1 MARPEDSAPRAPR
14 RRRGE
19 QGSAYIIALLAL
31 VALTMLGLAAALVTQ
46 SEMQVGANERVINR
60 VFYAADSG
68 IATATARALVESSY
82 TAHDFATQDKPG
94 TITLQNQVRV
104 SVFFPIRDSP
114 CNLCEINNAGTYSEK
129 AYRKINHAV
138 TSTAS
143 RMGLDSSTTLAQK
156 VVAAMVEVQPWKAN
170 VEAYAPIN
178 DPDQLKELRF

>member
-1 MARPEDSAPRAPR
+1 MPSTSSPAFSAR
-14 RRRGE
+14 RRER
-19 QGSAYIIALLAL
+19 GSAYIIALLAL
-31 VALTMLGLAAALVTQ
+31 VTLTMLGLAAALVTQ

-68 IATATARALVESSY
+68 ISTATARALVESSY
-82 TAHDFATQDKPG
+82 TPHTYATRDKPG

-104 SVFFPIRDSP
+104 SAFFPILDGP

-138 TSTAS
+138 TATAA
-143 RMGLDSSTTLAQK
+143 RMSLDASSTLAQK
-156 VVAAMVEVQPWKAN
+156 VVAAMIEVQPWKAN
-170 VEAYAPIN
+170 VEAYTPIN